1 MADESLNVITIDS
14 DTVKENT
21 EAINENTY
29 AKKMNSESSEKATTS
44 FDKYSSLLKTG
55 VSLLGQASVATRD
68 FSTNNDNL
76 ARSFFKSKDAAASVT
91 ESIKGLSG
99 VLGMA
104 FDTKTVDRFINSL
117 GGIASKVG
125 DKLDFST
132 QLNQN
137 FANIAKSSGQFTQ
150 YFDTSS
156 VDNLKNSYLDLYK
169 KVSVY
174 NDYIARTSV
183 LQNLRPEETRQYAND
198 LAKIAGGM
206 TNITNTISDGKNS
219 FTSLEAVLKIGS
231 ATGLGYSETINQ
243 IKEKIQQVSNTKFS
257 LETDKDKNE
266 QAIKALSQIRN
277 VSDQIKA
284 SPEDV
289 NKALTNIQ
297 DSFKMTGDVSSAA
310 SKIIVGN
317 FQSLRESGLTAQQS
331 LGIIQQMT
339 SSISN
344 LDVAQRAFLSSQTGG
359 PGGLKG
365 AFQIEKLIRDGK
377 LDEVFNKVQQA
388 LNKQFGKI
396 VSLDDAA
403 SSENAA
409 AQYQKQL
416 TMLTSGPLKMA
427 NNQQEAERILS
438 AMSKKQTGSQYMASQ
453 NFSTEDAFK
462 KNMMYGQIEA
472 EMSMNPLTQAA
483 ITNRN
488 RENAEAYNQ
497 GRIVLNEFSP
507 FYSKNEK
514 VKNNQEVFLD
524 SMRMNKSESDM
535 QADYF
540 NKNNKEDAVDKNGV
554 AVVYER
560 MRKVNNERLMKVL
573 NTSTDILEDVYKNM
587 LNEIQNSV
595 NTNDFVKKIKQN
607 QIQPQ
612 VITEPV
618 IKEKT
623 SENNVE
629 EIKNSQ
635 IDVNVAYV
643 CAECHKKHLDNEPH
657 PVFQAG
663 KR

>member
-91 ESIKGLSG
+91 ESIKSLSG

-243 IKEKIQQVSNTKFS
+243 IKEKKHTVS
-257 LETDKDKNE
+257 
-266 QAIKALSQIRN
+266 
-277 VSDQIKA
+277 
-284 SPEDV
+284 
-289 NKALTNIQ
+289 
-297 DSFKMTGDVSSAA
+297 
-310 SKIIVGN
+310 
-317 FQSLRESGLTAQQS
+317 
-331 LGIIQQMT
+331 
-339 SSISN
+339 
-344 LDVAQRAFLSSQTGG
+344 
-359 PGGLKG
+359 
-365 AFQIEKLIRDGK
+365 
-377 LDEVFNKVQQA
+377 
-388 LNKQFGKI
+388 
-396 VSLDDAA
+396 
-403 SSENAA
+403 
-409 AQYQKQL
+409 
-416 TMLTSGPLKMA
+416 
-427 NNQQEAERILS
+427 
-438 AMSKKQTGSQYMASQ
+438 
-453 NFSTEDAFK
+453 
-462 KNMMYGQIEA
+462 
-472 EMSMNPLTQAA
+472 
-483 ITNRN
+483 
-488 RENAEAYNQ
+488 
-497 GRIVLNEFSP
+497 
-507 FYSKNEK
+507 
-514 VKNNQEVFLD
+514 
-524 SMRMNKSESDM
+524 
-535 QADYF
+535 
-540 NKNNKEDAVDKNGV
+540 
-554 AVVYER
+554 
-560 MRKVNNERLMKVL
+560 
-573 NTSTDILEDVYKNM
+573 
-587 LNEIQNSV
+587 
-595 NTNDFVKKIKQN
+595 
-607 QIQPQ
+607 
-612 VITEPV
+612 
-618 IKEKT
+618 
-623 SENNVE
+623 
-629 EIKNSQ
+629 
-635 IDVNVAYV
+635 
-643 CAECHKKHLDNEPH
+643 
-657 PVFQAG
+657 
-663 KR
+663 